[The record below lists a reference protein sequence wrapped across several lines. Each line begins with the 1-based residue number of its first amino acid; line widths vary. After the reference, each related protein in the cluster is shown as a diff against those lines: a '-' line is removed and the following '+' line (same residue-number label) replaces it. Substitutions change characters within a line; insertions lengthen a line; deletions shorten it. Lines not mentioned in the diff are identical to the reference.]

1 MKNKEKD
8 VKYCNVRKDVIDKA
22 NPKLKEDIVKLHHLY
37 LTERHNIYKKKEIE
51 KLPKPWTNDPV
62 LDKYRFTNVRR
73 ELDRESKWLIENI
86 SKNNNLSL
94 KEKILW
100 SILFRT
106 YNKSETF
113 RKLGFPDSVKIDHIM
128 DHLDKIREKIKE
140 ETIKDPEY
148 VWFTPAFNTGGLKAC
163 WAFPNNRI
171 YENSS
176 NDVQV
181 PIIDKETGEIHKT
194 MRFKDAKRYIKNNS
208 QYTIEGF
215 EEDIKIRPIYLI
227 NYALEHN
234 IADKILK
241 ANDQYEV
248 YKILKEIPG
257 LSTFLAYQVFVDL
270 SYIEEFPFSE
280 NEFTIAGPGCQ
291 RGLDELFEDY
301 DGLTYE
307 EALFWVKDHITE
319 IWDKMGLEYD
329 FEQQFDHLPEEDR
342 CLNVMM
348 IENSFCELSKF
359 VKMKK
364 GKKSPMRVYQ
374 KGN

>member
-1 MKNKEKD
+1 MKNREKD
-8 VKYCNVRKDVIDKA
+8 IFYCNVRKDVIQNAK
-22 NPKLKEDIVKLHHLY
+22 PKLREDIVKLHHLY
-37 LTERHNIYKKKEIE
+37 LTERHEIYKRKEIE
-51 KLPKPWTNDPV
+51 KLPRPWTEDPV

-86 SKNNNLSL
+86 SENNNLSIQ
-94 KEKILW
+94 EKILW

-113 RKLGFPDSVKIDHIM
+113 KKLGFPKSVNIEKIM
-128 DHLDKIREKIKE
+128 DYENQIREKIEKE
-140 ETIKDPEY
+140 TKKDPNY

-163 WAFPNNRI
+163 WRFPNNRI

-181 PIIDKETGEIHKT
+181 QVINKKTGEIHKK
-194 MRFKDAKRYIKNNS
+194 MKFKDAKRYIKDNS

-215 EEDIKIRPIYLI
+215 EEDIKFRPIYLI
-227 NYALEHN
+227 KYALEHN
-234 IADKILK
+234 IIDKILK
-241 ANDQYEV
+241 ADNQYEV
-248 YKILKEIPG
+248 YKIIKEIPG
-257 LSTFLAYQVFVDL
+257 LSEFLAYQIFVDL
-270 SYIEEFPFSE
+270 TYIPDFPFSE

-301 DGLTYE
+301 DNLNYE
-307 EALFWVKDHITE
+307 EALFWVRDHITD
-319 IWDKMGLEYD
+319 IWDKMGLKYD
-329 FEQQFDHLPEEDR
+329 FQKQFDHLPKEDR

-359 VKMKK
+359 VKLKK
-364 GKKSPMRVYQ
+364 GKKSLMRIYS
-374 KGN
+374 